1 MTENTLCHRSHKYAW
16 KEFKNGSWRY
26 YYDDDGK
33 RDKGFSIKRISKK
46 KSQNNVYQRT
56 SDGKL
61 HAKTSKRYYVGGD
74 RHNKAQKVS
83 KDVYNHAGASLYYKN
98 EPVIDIVKRNLR
110 QMKKATT
117 KNIKKGR
124 KAFEKYLNR

>member
-1 MTENTLCHRSHKYAW
+1 MSDNTLCHRSHKYAW

-33 RDKGFSIKRISKK
+33 RDKGFAIKKISKK
-46 KSQNNVYQRT
+46 KSQNDVYQRT

-61 HAKTSKRYYVGGD
+61 HVKTAKRYYVGGD

-98 EPVIDIVKRNLR
+98 EPVRDIVKRNLK
-110 QMKKATT
+110 QMKKATS